1 MDAELLQLC
10 SSQLKL
16 LQLYTDIQQLYSATD
31 VEETAENVRIHTHT
45 HRFKEIKSFFKGG
58 ELKPRCY
65 SSISFFHPCRTPL
78 KA

>member
-16 LQLYTDIQQLYSATD
+16 LQLYTDIQQLYSAAD
-31 VEETAENVRIHTHT
+31 VEETAENVRTHTHT
-45 HRFKEIKSFFKGG
+45 HRFKEIKSFFRGG